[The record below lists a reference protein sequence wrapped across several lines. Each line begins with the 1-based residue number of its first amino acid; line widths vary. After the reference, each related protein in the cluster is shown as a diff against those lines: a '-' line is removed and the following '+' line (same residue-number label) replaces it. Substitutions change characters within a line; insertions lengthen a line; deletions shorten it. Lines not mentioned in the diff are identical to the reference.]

1 MVAPSPSFQP
11 AQAGALLAVVTLVAI
26 GAGALLGWAAGSL
39 AYGVIVGVVLGIPA
53 GIVAVYKRYRGA
65 L

>member
-11 AQAGALLAVVTLVAI
+11 AQAGALLAVVTLVTI
-26 GAGALLGWAAGSL
+26 VAGALVGWAAGSL
-39 AYGVIVGVVLGIPA
+39 TYGVLVGVILGIPV
-53 GIVAVYKRYRGA
+53 GIFAVYKRYRST